1 MPART
6 RHGHVFM
13 RLLHSPASLCLAAAA
28 LLAAAPP
35 VRAEPPVAL
44 PSCVT
49 DDGAFPLA
57 TRLHGGPDSYTAGG
71 GFGTWYLD
79 LTNTTGRTCTGI
91 HPVVVLVDGKRALKP
106 SQPRLEFYRTPKGS
120 PESRNSQDGQD
131 GHTGQTGR
139 TGPDDDRPLPVRF
152 ETTDE
157 DELVGA
163 FDGFPGFTVGPRK
176 TVTVKVRLA
185 VTSDAVPNQVTANAA
200 VVQRH
205 EGDGDWVGQSND
217 YRFTIDADPTGA
229 AEAADGTATTDP
241 SGPTAPADRE
251 SQADAAASAAP
262 NPSTSPRTG
271 AAGNEL
277 SLADEL
283 ARTGLTSTPGAT
295 LAATTA
301 FVLAGAALLL
311 ARRRR

>member
-1 MPART
+1 M
-6 RHGHVFM
+6 
-13 RLLHSPASLCLAAAA
+13 
-28 LLAAAPP
+28 
-35 VRAEPPVAL
+35 RAEPPVAL

-49 DDGAFPLA
+49 DDGTFPLT

-91 HPVVVLVDGKRALKP
+91 HPVVVLVDGKRTLKP
-106 SQPRLEFYRTPKGS
+106 SQPRLEFYGTPKGS
-120 PESRNSQDGQD
+120 PDGRDSQA
-131 GHTGQTGR
+131 GR
-139 TGPDDDRPLPVRF
+139 DEARPHPVRF

-185 VTSDAVPNQVTANAA
+185 VTSDAVPNEVTANAA

-205 EGDGDWVGQSND
+205 DGDGDWVGQSND
-217 YRFTIDADPTGA
+217 YRFSIDVDPTD
-229 AEAADGTATTDP
+229 AADATDP
-241 SGPTAPADRE
+241 SDPTAPADRE
-251 SQADAAASAAP
+251 PSADAAASAAP

-271 AAGNEL
+271 SAGNEL

-283 ARTGLTSTPGAT
+283 ARTGITSAPGAT

>member
-1 MPART
+1 M
-6 RHGHVFM
+6 FM
-13 RLLHSPASLCLAAAA
+13 RLLHSPAPLCLAAAA

-49 DDGAFPLA
+49 DDGDFPLT
-57 TRLHGGPDSYTAGG
+57 TRLHGGPGSYTAGG

-106 SQPRLEFYRTPKGS
+106 SQPRLEFYGTPMGD
-120 PESRNSQDGQD
+120 PEAP
-131 GHTGQTGR
+131 GR
-139 TGPDDDRPLPVRF
+139 SDRPVEAGDTARAPAGDRPLPVRF

-163 FDGFPGFTVGPRK
+163 FDGFGGFTVGPRK
-176 TVTVKVRLA
+176 TVTVKIRLA
-185 VTSDAVPNQVTANAA
+185 VTSDAVPNEVTANAA

-205 EGDGDWVGQSND
+205 DGDGEWVGQSND
-217 YRFTIDADPTGA
+217 YRFTIDTDPTDPTRDADA
-229 AEAADGTATTDP
+229 AGPSDP
-241 SGPTAPADRE
+241 AAPADRD
-251 SQADAAASAAP
+251 SSTDPAASAAP
-262 NPSTSPRTG
+262 NASASPRTG

-283 ARTGLTSTPGAT
+283 ARTGLFPPPGAT
-295 LAATTA
+295 LAATAA
-301 FVLAGAALLL
+301 FVLAGGALLL